1 MLLRILIMFFLTIQ
15 ASFGVSIVL
24 DGTKSIISGTDCSTA
39 TYRFGTT
46 TSYNGDN
53 LDVLLY
59 VTDEDN
65 DYLGGACVDTQDGVV
80 SFHIRDRDY
89 SNNVASMDLK
99 FTVVKHNTFTPVN
112 LDTLTVTNFDL
123 DSNDNGDTETDDVYY
138 KNPLETLISSDSD
151 VLLQSGEFYDNEY
164 DVKLRGKNNGN
175 CNDSATLT
183 ELSCRAGAIW
193 KNSSSIYAR
202 VQNDNA
208 YGQYYNPYANN
219 VHRLIQ
225 FSFEYEDIAPLISD
239 NNISM
244 DCGSYSYSTN
254 SDSWVEGTTHS
265 QYENSLNVQKN
276 ISIPN
281 ASQLKIS
288 FNGETE
294 EDYDY
299 LYIIDENGVE
309 YEYSGNLNNQ
319 NDLIIDGSSVTLKF
333 TSDGYI
339 EEEGVTVTIESLGCN
354 DEEEPE
360 LIAEYRFDECPSDL
374 TEEIEDHT
382 PYRHRHRVRNG
393 FTTKGTL
400 SQINRSG
407 EFHREE
413 KQYTEGEDGL
423 DDIFGESSNE
433 FTITTWV
440 HPTSLTNDKTNHNTA
455 NTIFAKASDSEN
467 DNIEIGINSDGTL
480 HLYLDTKSKDKYA
493 DFGEAGDIGTNSWHF
508 IGISYKDGEVTVQID
523 DKTYTNNTTWSGAT
537 NIDKAVGSPV
547 TIGASLHIDNYFDGY
562 IDEFKIFRNRVTAR
576 VMNQF
581 RERERNRRNWDDTE
595 RAAVVCTTPPTLY
608 ISNEGLLE
616 GNAGTTSLEFT
627 IALDKI
633 ATTAVTFDYQV
644 LDGNSSSAVEN
655 ATAGSDYTNISGSAT
670 LNENTQTYTIQV
682 PIIGDKVVEDDERFI
697 VVISNIQGAT
707 IGNAI
712 ATGTIINDDSAI
724 TWGTPTDL
732 DEDNDG
738 ILDEIEF
745 GDYPNLVQNPS
756 FEIDDCMDA
765 TRFSDG
771 FTGRDGT
778 FLGDDYNN
786 NQIANWNYS
795 SNIDCWVE
803 GNSFALTPYG
813 TQYIDLQGNLK
824 VYGSGSEKI
833 VAQNH
838 LTQTIATIPGKT
850 YRFSFWWGED
860 VGHKIDEPIIFTMKV
875 IDATNNTML
884 SNETLKETAG
894 GRDQFQYAGPNT
906 WYNYEAFF
914 VATSNQTKLDF
925 SATPPAGNLSAG
937 ADIDMV
943 SVKEV
948 ADHDED
954 GVPDF
959 LDLDSDNDGIPDNI
973 EAQSTQNYI
982 KPNKVFNADGIDTA
996 YTGGLTPVDTD
1007 GDDTADYLDLDSDD
1021 DGVFDIEESGL
1032 GNNDT
1037 NNDGKTDANVGEN
1050 GLDNSNTHEE
1060 DDSIGDVNGKAY
1072 ENNEFKLKDSDNDIQ
1087 ADGSDA
1093 APMGV
1098 DFDYRDNTVSN
1109 NSHDLD
1115 QDNDG
1120 ILDSIEYGSCSEGI
1134 QTLMSFD
1141 DFGTG
1146 GRTTTPYTTYCY
1158 EDGDGINN
1166 NNCQVNKGITYWEG
1180 NVNVNDGEYAIVQH
1194 PNPDA
1199 SVFSTWS
1206 QIGDHTN
1213 NDGGR
1218 MMVVNASLQPDEFY
1232 RRTYSVVPYA
1242 NMTVDLWILN
1252 VVKSG
1257 SDIILPNISFKLEN
1271 MNGEQVGEVV
1281 NTADIPENS
1290 VWNHYT
1296 LSINPEGNSQIQV
1309 VLANNAPGGGG
1320 NDLALDDIRVR
1331 QTFCDS
1337 DSDGIADY
1345 LDLDSDNDGIPDNIE
1360 AQTTQDYIKPN
1371 KIFNDDG
1378 VDTAYASLANGGL
1391 TPVDTD
1397 GDGVFD
1403 YLDLD
1408 SDNDNIF
1415 DIIESGLGSNDQ
1427 DNDGRTNY
1435 DVGTNGL
1442 DNMPSIENVDDYS
1455 DTNGKAYE
1463 NSEFKLK
1470 DSDNDTQANGSN
1482 AAPMGIDFDYRDD
1495 NNFYSLNVV
1504 AEYRFDECSWNGT
1517 AGEVKDSSGNS
1528 LHGTALGDTHTVAD
1542 GKINRS
1548 AYFDGDQDYIE
1559 IGNNEK
1565 LQLNADASWSL
1576 WINPE
1581 DIAKGRQ
1588 GLLFKHYNNE
1598 FELIME
1604 PNGYISFYHGDGA
1617 WEEMT
1622 EPRNAKVIQ
1631 GQWNHVVI
1639 TRNNSTK
1646 TLSWYINGQK
1656 IGTYTYTKEPLV
1668 SDNVLTIGVR
1678 NSYKT
1683 YGFKGKIDEVK
1694 LFDTA
1699 LNDDAVI
1706 KIYENENAGKN
1717 WNASSEDDT
1726 REASTCVDPVSVTIN
1741 DVQKKEG
1748 DSGVTPFEFTLTFN
1762 KPTGI
1767 NTGLWVTFTDGTAGH
1782 VQTHTGTE
1790 ADFNGTARFITFPE
1804 GITNYTLTAEVLGD
1818 KYVEANEEFY
1828 VDIYEASNLVI
1839 TDTRGVGTIINDD
1852 APTLSIERINSD
1864 TVDND
1869 TDKHKMSFYTQ
1880 IAGRDFDYSIV
1891 SYNVDEAYS
1900 IADTTVK
1907 VELLDYNSTVLN
1919 DVIYGTK
1926 YIYLENENDRFDI
1939 INSND
1944 LKIDRATRVA
1954 GFRLAYLL
1962 DENGTILHGRYDNMI
1977 DYNTAKNLEGNKER
1991 VDSFDTF
1998 AIRPASYRIEI
2009 NDIDENN
2016 QTITYVSNDT
2026 QQNQVLNF
2034 AAEHKYKLKA
2044 DAVIDGNFSRASH
2057 YKVVNSEEL
2066 NVTLEFDTT
2075 GTSSCA
2081 DTNRTKV
2088 ENYNFLDGQLN
2099 ETLSHDNVGKYTLH
2113 MEDINWTYI
2122 DKQEDQLGCILDSS
2136 SNIPDATGKVGCNIA
2151 SNEGE
2156 TFFDVEMN
2164 FQPYKFEFINT
2175 ELTNINGNGKNYL
2188 YMNDLT
2194 RSTKMG
2200 LKLHSTIIAKGK
2212 DNTTLT
2218 NFTNGCMATEVT
2230 LSSEFTVLSD
2240 IGEHNSSENFTLVST
2255 GGTTVMPQNILR
2267 INDDNSTQLAPFNNL
2282 TLSNDSFLD
2291 ENEGNVTI
2299 DILYN
2304 MQKNFNDSTNP
2315 IMVNFITLDAN
2326 ATDAKSTINNK
2337 DSVPKGEGDINSTK
2351 TFYFARVASIMKSF
2365 PETNKKVIKTPLYAE
2380 IYCKVLGNRDWCD
2393 NTMNLKNIGR
2403 NSHKTDDG
2411 WYLAIEHNST
2421 VDGKVNGLIS
2431 DNNDVTL
2438 ENANP
2443 VAEFIDGRVD
2453 NIETR
2458 YTNETIEG
2466 TNKAEIAI
2474 DSDVWLR
2481 FNTKNIIGMEQG
2493 TSSYSVTF
2501 KGVADTTGVGE
2512 NGNMLQRR
2520 PQVERNGKM
2529 SW

>member
-24 DGTKSIISGTDCSTA
+24 DGSKTILSGHDCSTA
-39 TYRFGTT
+39 TYRFGTK

-53 LDVLLY
+53 LDIILE

-65 DYLGGACVDTQDGVV
+65 DYLGGACVDTQNGVV

-89 SNNVASMDLK
+89 SNNIASMDLK
-99 FTVVKHNTFTPVN
+99 FTVVKQGTLSPINV
-112 LDTLTVTNFDL
+112 DMLTVTNFDL
-123 DSNDNGDTETDDVYY
+123 DSNDNGGTETDDVYY

-164 DVKLRGKNNGN
+164 DVKLRGKNDGN

-208 YGQYYNPYANN
+208 YGQYYNPYNN
-219 VHRLIQ
+219 DAHRLIQ
-225 FSFEYEDIAPLISD
+225 FSFEYDDIAPLISD
-239 NNISM
+239 NNTSK
-244 DCGSYSYSTN
+244 DCGTYSFSTN
-254 SDSWVEGTTHS
+254 SNSWVEGTTHS

-281 ASQLKIS
+281 ASGLKIS
-288 FNGETE
+288 FDGETE

-319 NDLIIDGSSVTLKF
+319 NDLIVDGSSVTMKF
-333 TSDGYI
+333 TSDGSVVR
-339 EEEGVTVTIESLGCN
+339 EGVTVTVESLGCG
-354 DEEEPE
+354 EPTVSLANALDIIE
-360 LIAEYRFDECPSDL
+360 GNSGITDLIFPINLSKPAVENILLHY
-374 TEEIEDHT
+374 EITD
-382 PYRHRHRVRNG
+382 
-393 FTTKGTL
+393 
-400 SQINRSG
+400 IN
-407 EFHREE
+407 
-413 KQYTEGEDGL
+413 T
-423 DDIFGESSNE
+423 
-433 FTITTWV
+433 
-440 HPTSLTNDKTNHNTA
+440 TA
-455 NTIFAKASDSEN
+455 NEDYILDNNLTILIPKDASSSSIIMKIKGDTDIENNESFSLKLVDATNAIVDS
-467 DNIEIGINSDGTL
+467 SVV
-480 HLYLDTKSKDKYA
+480 
-493 DFGEAGDIGTNSWHF
+493 IGTIIN
-508 IGISYKDGEVTVQID
+508 D
-523 DKTYTNNTTWSGAT
+523 DES
-537 NIDKAVGSPV
+537 
-547 TIGASLHIDNYFDGY
+547 
-562 IDEFKIFRNRVTAR
+562 
-576 VMNQF
+576 
-581 RERERNRRNWDDTE
+581 
-595 RAAVVCTTPPTLY
+595 TLY
-608 ISNEGLLE
+608 ISDEKIKE
-616 GNAGTTSLEFT
+616 GNSSTTNLTFT
-627 IALDKI
+627 VALDRE
-633 ATTAVTFDYQV
+633 AGSGVSFDYQV
-644 LDGNSSSAVEN
+644 LDGNSTQVVTN
-655 ATAGSDYTNISGSAT
+655 ATAPSDYTNISGSAT
-670 LNENTQTYTIQV
+670 LNGNSQIYTINV
-682 PIIGDKVVEDDERFI
+682 PIKGDTEVEDDEKFI

-765 TRFSDG
+765 TRFPNA

-778 FLGDDYNN
+778 FLGNDYNN
-786 NQIANWNYS
+786 NQIANWNYT

-803 GNSFALTPYG
+803 GNSFALTKYG

-833 VAQNH
+833 VKQNH
-838 LTQTIATIPGKT
+838 LTQTITTIPGKT

-860 VGHKIDEPIIFTMKV
+860 VGHKINEPIIFTMKV

-884 SNETLKETAG
+884 SNETLRETAG
-894 GRDQFQYAGPNT
+894 GREQFEYAGPNT

-914 VATSNQTKLDF
+914 VATSTETKLDF

-954 GVPDF
+954 GIPDF

-973 EAQSTQNYI
+973 EAQSTQDYI
-982 KPNKVFNADGIDTA
+982 KPNRVFNADGIDTA

-1007 GDDTADYLDLDSDD
+1007 GDDRADYLDLDSDD

-1050 GLDNSNTHEE
+1050 GLDNSTTHEE

-1072 ENNEFKLKDSDNDIQ
+1072 ANNEFKLKDSDNDTQ
-1087 ADGSDA
+1087 SDGSDA

-1141 DFGTG
+1141 DFGIG

-1166 NNCQVNKGITYWEG
+1166 NNCQVNKGISYWEG

-1199 SVFSTWS
+1199 SVFGTWS
-1206 QIGDHTN
+1206 QIGDHTAN
-1213 NDGGR
+1213 AGGR

-1232 RRTYSVVPYA
+1232 RRTYSVVPHA

-1252 VVKSG
+1252 VVKAG
-1257 SDIILPNISFKLEN
+1257 SNIILPNISFKLEN
-1271 MNGEQVGEVV
+1271 MNGEQVGEII
-1281 NTADIPENS
+1281 NTGDIPENS

-1296 LSINPEGNSQIQV
+1296 LSINPERNSKIQV
-1309 VLANNAPGGGG
+1309 VLLNNAPGGSG

-1378 VDTAYASLANGGL
+1378 VDTAYANLENGGL

-1482 AAPMGIDFDYRDD
+1482 AAPMRIDFDYRDND
-1495 NNFYSLNVV
+1495 SLNNIGVT

-1517 AGEVKDSSGNS
+1517 SSEVKDSSGND
-1528 LHGTALGDTHTVAD
+1528 LHGTAKGNANTVEN
-1542 GKINRS
+1542 GKIGRA
-1548 AYFDGDQDYIE
+1548 AYFDGDKDYIE
-1559 IGNNEK
+1559 IGNNEN
-1565 LQLNADASWSL
+1565 LQLDRDASWSL

-1726 REASTCVDPVSVTIN
+1726 REASACVDPVSVTIN

-2026 QQNQVLNF
+2026 QQNQALNL

-2075 GTSSCA
+2075 GTISCA

-2136 SNIPDATGKVGCNIA
+2136 SNIPDTTGKVGCNIA

-2200 LKLHSTIIAKGK
+2200 LKLHSTMIAKGK

-2240 IGEHNSSENFTLVST
+2240 TGEHNSSENFILVST

-2282 TLSNDSFLD
+2282 TLPNDSFLD

-2337 DSVPKGEGDINSTK
+2337 DSVPKGEGDINSIR

-2365 PETNKKVIKTPLYAE
+2365 PETNKKVIKTPLYVE

-2393 NTMNLKNIGR
+2393 STMNLQNIGR

-2411 WYLAIEHNST
+2411 WYLAKEHNST
-2421 VDGKVNGLIS
+2421 VDGGITNILHSSHS
-2431 DNNDVTL
+2431 DINTSLNTL
-2438 ENANP
+2438 PMP
-2443 VAEFIDGRVD
+2443 VFVDGRIDDVS
-2453 NIETR
+2453 
-2458 YTNETIEG
+2458 TIYKDINLTGLE
-2466 TNKAEIAI
+2466 KAEIAI
-2474 DSDVWLR
+2474 PSDVWLR

-2501 KGVADTTGVGE
+2501 KGIADTTGVGE